1 MLLDIL
7 NPEGA
12 ISAQL
17 IHRLNGC
24 ALVKHFA
31 VSAVVLSILSAS
43 PVLANSACFTP
54 DEAKA
59 AHFRT
64 MVQEFNIAALNCQ
77 STDPQDTSPSIRD
90 RYNTFVTKHG
100 PKLSQNA
107 QAVRSHFSRAGGNL
121 DVWMTKVANADGQA
135 VMMDA
140 DYCEHASQKLD
151 KALELQ
157 SHELDG
163 YASTTQTN
171 DIYVDECPSKPAP
184 AEKKS
189 GKTQHHKKPK
199 PATTAQNG

>member
-1 MLLDIL
+1 M
-7 NPEGA
+7 
-12 ISAQL
+12 

-24 ALVKHFA
+24 VLVKHFA

-64 MVQEFNIAALNCQ
+64 MIQEFNIAALNCQ
-77 STDPQDTSPSIRD
+77 SSDPQDTSPSIRD
-90 RYNTFVTKHG
+90 RYNSFVSKHG

-107 QAVRSHFSRAGGNL
+107 QAVRGHFSRAGGNL

-135 VMMDA
+135 VMMDP

-157 SHELDG
+157 SPELDG
-163 YASTTQTN
+163 YASTAQTY
-171 DIYVDECPSKPAP
+171 DPYVDECPAKAAP
-184 AEKKS
+184 AEKKSS
-189 GKTQHHKKPK
+189 GKTQHHKKAK